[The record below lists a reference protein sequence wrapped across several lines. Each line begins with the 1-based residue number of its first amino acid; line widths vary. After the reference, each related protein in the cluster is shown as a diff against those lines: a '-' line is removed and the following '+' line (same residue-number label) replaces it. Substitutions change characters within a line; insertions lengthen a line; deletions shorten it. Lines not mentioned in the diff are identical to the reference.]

1 MRRRTRAR
9 LFTVLLAGM
18 LFSPAMATA
27 RTNQAPVMIGVFY
40 ERALNFVGGLEQ
52 AGITTA
58 LPFTVH
64 WQPSSAFHA
73 TYFVQVAGG
82 VFLNGSPDARP
93 FLEAGPAITLQSAG
107 GSWFLSAG
115 IAPTLI
121 GGSEFHDSRQL
132 GGSFFFTTHLA
143 VGWKIESWTVALRY
157 QHTSNANF
165 NNPNPGVNMLGLAF
179 STSL

>member
-1 MRRRTRAR
+1 METGTRTA
-9 LFTVLLAGM
+9 LFIVLSAGI
-18 LFSPAMATA
+18 LLSPAMATA
-27 RTNQAPVMIGVFY
+27 RTNPPPVMIGALY

-52 AGITTA
+52 VGVTA
-58 LPFTVH
+58 DIPFSFH
-64 WQPSSAFHA
+64 WQPTGTLHA

-82 VFLNGSPDARP
+82 AFLNGSPDARP
-93 FLEAGPAITLQSAG
+93 FVEAGPAITLQSTND
-107 GSWFLSAG
+107 WFLSAG

-143 VGWKIESWTVALRY
+143 VGWTIKSWTVALRY

-165 NNPNPGVNMLGLAF
+165 NHPNPGVNMLGLSV
-179 STSL
+179 STTL